1 MNKDNWNNIFPDPPE
16 SFHNKVNN
24 TLNCLPDKEEI
35 GEMNNRSIFRRIPLK
50 RGVMIAL
57 IATLAVGTTVFAAGK
72 LASIVS
78 SSSVIPTY
86 YSMPSAD
93 KINKDF
99 GFEPKLVEKFD
110 TGYEFKS
117 GHKVKY
123 EVIEGEE
130 NSEVL
135 VNRKDGNS
143 SGEQEAVDFVYNKG
157 EDKISLNISKGY
169 LGEDSQEAE
178 HVGNY
183 RDISL
188 SYLSS
193 TYKVLPEDYK
203 MTEQDKKDEASG
215 KYIFSYGSDKVE
227 ISEFKHLSWTQ
238 NGISY
243 MFTAMD
249 SDVTQEQLIK
259 MAHQM
264 IDSL

>member
-24 TLNCLPDKEEI
+24 TLNCLPDKEEN
-35 GEMNNRSIFRRIPLK
+35 GEMNNRLIFRRIPLK

-57 IATLAVGTTVFAAGK
+57 IATLAVGTTVFASGK
-72 LASIVS
+72 IASIVG

-99 GFEPKLVEKFD
+99 EFEPKLVEKFD

-117 GHKVKY
+117 GHKVKNEIFDY
-123 EVIEGEE
+123 
-130 NSEVL
+130 
-135 VNRKDGNS
+135 KGNS
-143 SGEQEAVDFVYNKG
+143 LGKQNTLDFDYNKG
-157 EDKISLNISKGY
+157 EDELSLNMGKGK
-169 LGEDSQEAE
+169 LGENSEKAE

-183 RDISL
+183 RDIDL
-188 SYLSS
+188 IYVSS
-193 TYKVLPEDYK
+193 TNKVVPADYK
-203 MTEQDKKDEASG
+203 LTEQDKKDEASG

-227 ISEFKHLSWTQ
+227 ISKSKHLSWTQ
-238 NGISY
+238 DGIRY
-243 MFTAMD
+243 MFTAID
-249 SDVTQEQLIK
+249 SDVTQEQLVK

>member
-35 GEMNNRSIFRRIPLK
+35 NEMNNRLIFRRIPLK

-57 IATLAVGTTVFAAGK
+57 IATLAIGTTVFAAGK
-72 LASIVS
+72 IASIVS

-93 KINKDF
+93 KINKDLE
-99 GFEPKLVEKFD
+99 FEPKLVEKFD

-117 GHKVKY
+117 GHEVKN
-123 EVIEGEE
+123 EIFDD
-130 NSEVL
+130 N
-135 VNRKDGNS
+135 GNS
-143 SGEQEAVDFVYNKG
+143 LGEQEAVDFVYNKG

-203 MTEQDKKDEASG
+203 MTEQDKKDKASG
-215 KYIFSYGSDKVE
+215 KYIFSSGSDKVE
-227 ISEFKHLSWTQ
+227 ISEFKQLSWTQ

-249 SDVTQEQLIK
+249 SDVTQEQLVK

>member
-1 MNKDNWNNIFPDPPE
+1 
-16 SFHNKVNN
+16 
-24 TLNCLPDKEEI
+24 
-35 GEMNNRSIFRRIPLK
+35 MNNRLIFRRIPLK

-57 IATLAVGTTVFAAGK
+57 IATLAIGTTVFAAGK
-72 LASIVS
+72 IASIVS

-93 KINKDF
+93 KINKDLE
-99 GFEPKLVEKFD
+99 FEPKLVEKFD

-117 GHKVKY
+117 GHEVKN
-123 EVIEGEE
+123 EIFDD
-130 NSEVL
+130 N
-135 VNRKDGNS
+135 GNS
-143 SGEQEAVDFVYNKG
+143 LGEQEAVDFVYNKG

-203 MTEQDKKDEASG
+203 MTEQDKKDKASG
-215 KYIFSYGSDKVE
+215 KYIFSSGSDKVE
-227 ISEFKHLSWTQ
+227 ISEFKQLSWTQ

-249 SDVTQEQLIK
+249 SDVTQEQLVK

>member
-1 MNKDNWNNIFPDPPE
+1 MNKDNWNYIFPDPPE

-35 GEMNNRSIFRRIPLK
+35 GEMNNRSIFRRIPFK

-72 LASIVS
+72 VASIVGS
-78 SSSVIPTY
+78 SSIIPTY

-99 GFEPKLVEKFD
+99 EFEPKLVEKFD

-117 GHKVKY
+117 GHKVKN
-123 EVIEGEE
+123 EIFDD
-130 NSEVL
+130 
-135 VNRKDGNS
+135 KGNS
-143 SGEQEAVDFVYNKG
+143 LGKQNTVDFDYDKG
-157 EDKISLNISKGY
+157 EDELSLNMSKGK
-169 LGEDSQEAE
+169 LGEDSEKAE

-183 RDISL
+183 RGIDL
-188 SYLSS
+188 SYVSS
-193 TYKVLPEDYK
+193 TNKVVPEDYK
-203 MTEQDKKDEASG
+203 LTEQDKKDEASG

-227 ISEFKHLSWTQ
+227 ISESKHLSWTQ
-238 NGISY
+238 DGISY
-243 MFTAMD
+243 MFTAID
-249 SDVTQEQLIK
+249 SDVTQEQLVK
-259 MAHQM
+259 MAHQI